1 MSAENNTN
9 WGKQPNKA
17 QNIAK
22 KSAKKPQKRP
32 LTPEEEAR
40 RRRALAKRKQK
51 RETFFARL
59 ILCAA
64 IYAAFCLAITGFV
77 ITRYRGSDV
86 SSYAASL
93 VVADKKGDA
102 LYKIPASQADIHGVE
117 YISASALSSLY
128 KFTLAGDKNE
138 VTLHFHNIDQSISLF
153 KDSAVVEMNGEK
165 VRLGAKIIFTNDYYI
180 PLELIENYF
189 DGAIIERDTKKGVI
203 TLSQNEEV
211 DFTLRL
217 HLPQLT
223 TPA

>member
-1 MSAENNTN
+1 MNAENNTN
-9 WGKQPNKA
+9 WGKQPKKA

-22 KSAKKPQKRP
+22 KRAKKPQKRP
-32 LTPEEEAR
+32 LTPEEEAK
-40 RRRALAKRKQK
+40 RRRALERRRRK

-59 ILCAA
+59 ILCVA
-64 IYAAFCLAITGFV
+64 IYMAFFIAITGFV
-77 ITRYRGSDV
+77 VTRYRGSKV
-86 SSYAASL
+86 SDYAAAL
-93 VVADKKGDA
+93 VVADNEGKA
-102 LYKIPASQADIHGVE
+102 LYKIPAAQADINGVE
-117 YISASALSSLY
+117 YISASALSTLY

-153 KDSAVVEMNGEK
+153 KNSAVVEINGEN
-165 VRLGAKIIFTNDYYI
+165 VRLGAKIIFTNDYFI

-203 TLSQNEEV
+203 TLSQNEKV